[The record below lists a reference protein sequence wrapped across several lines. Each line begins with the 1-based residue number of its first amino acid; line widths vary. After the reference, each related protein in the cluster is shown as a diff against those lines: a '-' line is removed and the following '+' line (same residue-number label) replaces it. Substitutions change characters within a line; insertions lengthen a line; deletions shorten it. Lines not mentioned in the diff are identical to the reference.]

1 MIRRRF
7 RKWFP
12 LRGKVPGL
20 GIFLSLNPCQS
31 GNPEALQTFVCAGRA
46 TETQPPP
53 GTELWDFVGLWVQ
66 NTFIE
71 GILWGLGPFLPPHPR
86 AGSFPHSA
94 LQPQI
99 PQLRYSLPSLKS
111 IIRAINPAG
120 LSSFVCW
127 LFCCCC
133 FLFFNSGFSPLFL
146 PSSFFLLAWQWHLGF
161 LWLFFLYLYSPLT

>member
-12 LRGKVPGL
+12 LQGKVPGL
-20 GIFLSLNPCQS
+20 GIFLSLNPRQS

-71 GILWGLGPFLPPHPR
+71 NILWGLGPFLPPHPT

-120 LSSFVCW
+120 LSPFVCW
-127 LFCCCC
+127 LFFVVV
-133 FLFFNSGFSPLFL
+133 FLF
-146 PSSFFLLAWQWHLGF
+146 
-161 LWLFFLYLYSPLT
+161 